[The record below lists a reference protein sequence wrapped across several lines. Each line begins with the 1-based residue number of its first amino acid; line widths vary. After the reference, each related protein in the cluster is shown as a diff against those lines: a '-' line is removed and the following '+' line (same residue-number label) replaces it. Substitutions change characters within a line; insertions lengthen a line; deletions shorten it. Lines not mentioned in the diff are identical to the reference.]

1 MNYFLL
7 IGLLLLLSCNN
18 SATSNSSKEKV
29 EVLNKEVA
37 YPVKVSL
44 QDAMKNVDNSITL
57 ASFVD
62 SIEYIPLKLPEE
74 HMLKFFKLYGN
85 DEQEELFFIG
95 DIYQLLVINK
105 RGELVNC
112 IGKKGGGPGEYPQIT
127 DVSIDRINKHVYVYA
142 GRLKKLFRYDYKGKF
157 LKEMFRVDIGKFYT
171 EIVYY
176 NKDNFVTLSQM
187 YHPGVDKIKDR
198 LYGYGVMDTLGNL
211 VHHTAPQCSQIN
223 TNEDRYIGLMFNYQ
237 MTQFKDT
244 KLLVPSGLADTIF
257 TAENNRIVPR
267 YLLDYGDRK
276 PKLEKIWESNNS
288 IRMDN
293 IFNSIFIMNPAYETD
308 RFFLIKLRDK
318 GTEYIVIHDKY
329 LNKSYSTIY
338 DYKTRDKKSSIPVSN
353 LGFYNDL
360 DGGLDAYPICM
371 STDGNYWV
379 SYIEA
384 YNMLEILNENHFSK
398 HLNVRYP
405 KQQENLKKI
414 LHKMKEDDDQV
425 LILMKLRKDVL
436 E

>member
-1 MNYFLL
+1 
-7 IGLLLLLSCNN
+7 
-18 SATSNSSKEKV
+18 
-29 EVLNKEVA
+29 
-37 YPVKVSL
+37 
-44 QDAMKNVDNSITL
+44 
-57 ASFVD
+57 
-62 SIEYIPLKLPEE
+62 
-74 HMLKFFKLYGN
+74 
-85 DEQEELFFIG
+85 
-95 DIYQLLVINK
+95 
-105 RGELVNC
+105 
-112 IGKKGGGPGEYPQIT
+112 
-127 DVSIDRINKHVYVYA
+127 
-142 GRLKKLFRYDYKGKF
+142 
-157 LKEMFRVDIGKFYT
+157 
-171 EIVYY
+171 
-176 NKDNFVTLSQM
+176 M
-187 YHPGVDKIKDR
+187 YHLGVDKIKDR

-276 PKLEKIWESNNS
+276 PKLEKIWADQKNG
-288 IRMDN
+288 RMEN
-293 IFNSIFIMNPAYETD
+293 IFNSIFIMNPTYETD

-338 DYKTRDKKSSIPVSN
+338 DYKTRDEKSSIPVSN

-384 YNMLEILNENHFSK
+384 YDMLEILNENHFSK
-398 HLNVRYP
+398 HSNVRYP

-425 LILMKLRKDVL
+425 LVLMKLRKDVL